1 VSPAAPALQM
11 EQTYRSSNADSLIN
25 RMLALDFKYTLADN
39 DLPKVVRSS
48 ELAGV
53 EVRFPFL
60 HDEIVAFSARLAPDL
75 KLRRARLRYFFK
87 KALQDF
93 LPPEIIRKSKHGFGL
108 PFGRWLQTHQ
118 PLRELAFDS
127 LADLRTR
134 HIVSAQF
141 IDRLTGV
148 HVKSHAD
155 YYGTMVWILMMLEQW
170 LRQHRV
176 SV

>member
-1 VSPAAPALQM
+1 YNLLQRLGPKTVFTSGFLEAVSPAAPALQM
-11 EQTYRSSNADSLIN
+11 EQAYRSTNADSLIN

-87 KALQDF
+87 K
-93 LPPEIIRKSKHGFGL
+93 
-108 PFGRWLQTHQ
+108 THQ